1 MKIIFNS
8 ILILKKTS
16 SSNLQ
21 LASCILYLVIISN
34 LILLPACSEKN
45 RPEKENQIG
54 QPAPAFTLK
63 DINATP
69 FSLDNFKGRVVLLR
83 FWATRCESCKVEM
96 PKLELSYRALLPKG
110 FIVIAINVEDPA
122 EKAAEFVKE
131 IRLTYP
137 ILMDEKKEV
146 TKLYEVYG
154 VPTSFIIDRKGIIRE
169 RIFGDLSEDAVEKMV
184 SPLL

>member
-1 MKIIFNS
+1 MNTKFHSNIIF
-8 ILILKKTS
+8 KKS
-16 SSNLQ
+16 SSPISHLT
-21 LASCILYLVIISN
+21 SCILYLS
-34 LILLPACSEKN
+34 LFSILFFLSACSEKN

-63 DINATP
+63 DINATS

-96 PKLELSYRALLPKG
+96 PKLESSYRALLPKG
-110 FIVIAINVEDPA
+110 FIVIAVNVEDPL
-122 EKAAEFVKE
+122 EKATEFVKE

-169 RIFGDLSEDAVEKMV
+169 RVFGDLSEDAVEKMV